1 MLVWLHII
9 STAEEVRTAHRIG
22 ELLPTLGLIIGSISK
37 FQIERFQMQTF
48 MPQDKVYRLML
59 GEIGPDSPVRGLP
72 DAAAADDPQTMQNLT
87 TAYITTMYYSALSN
101 LYFQGLLP
109 ADRAAIDAEMPR
121 FKIAYERTYADYTA
135 ASEWLAANGGGFIAT
150 SPAKQYYDEVRSMG
164 EGVVMDIASAY
175 AQAS

>member
-1 MLVWLHII
+1 
-9 STAEEVRTAHRIG
+9 
-22 ELLPTLGLIIGSISK
+22 
-37 FQIERFQMQTF
+37 MQTF
-48 MPQDKVYRLML
+48 MPQDKVYKLML

-72 DAAAADDPQTMQNLT
+72 DSATAVDDPQAMQSLT

-121 FKIAYERTYADYTA
+121 FKIAYERTYTDYTT
-135 ASEWLAANGGGFIAT
+135 ASEWLAANGGEFIAA

-164 EGVVMDIASAY
+164 EGVVMDIPTAY